1 MGPIKFVL
9 AAPENTEKT
18 LKISLV
24 LRWNNWTLK
33 I

>member
-1 MGPIKFVL
+1 MWPIKFVL

-24 LRWNNWTLK
+24 LRVKLRGN
-33 I
+33 